1 MALYQEF
8 YTGQRRDWHS
18 LYPHV
23 GEPRAQ
29 QAILFAIEHQGV
41 SPPRAVLER
50 LWDAQGLQRPYTF
63 FVPAVFKHHEL
74 WTRIIHDLVRAG
86 QWQALTSYKATRPDA
101 QQGHMDCAHLYLHDC
116 HATRLAAVYAS
127 TTTLLQHADALL
139 KRNDVDHLLLRMVSF
154 PEFAQAVERSN
165 TTSTVALLVRPVQ
178 ELTDDEFTLMKLTYM
193 DRLGPCLHWHTDA
206 LRRGLFISP
215 SRWHVAPT
223 PVTPHELLHF
233 VARQGTV
240 PAGPHLWAKT
250 LREYPAACASLGQQL
265 VVALQRH
272 TRDMQLRVQ
281 LAGKWP
287 LPAELLRAI
296 ARFV

>member
-1 MALYQEF
+1 MNGLASAL

-29 QAILFAIEHQGV
+29 QAILFALEHQGV

-50 LWDAQGLQRPYTF
+50 LWDAQGLQTPYTF

-74 WTRIIHDLVRAG
+74 WTRIIHDLVRDG
-86 QWQALTSYKATRPDA
+86 QWQALSSYKATRPDA
-101 QQGHMDCAHLYLHDC
+101 QQGHMDCAHLYLDSH
-116 HATRLAAVYAS
+116 HATRLAAVYAN

-139 KRNDVDHLLLRMVSF
+139 KRHDVDHLLLRMVGF
-154 PEFAQAVERSN
+154 PEFAKAVARTN
-165 TTSTVALLVRPVQ
+165 TTSAVALLVRPMHQ
-178 ELTDDEFTLMKLTYM
+178 LTDDEFMRAKLKFLDRM
-193 DRLGPCLHWHTDA
+193 DLHWHTEA
-206 LRRGLFISP
+206 LRRGLAISP
-215 SRWHVAPT
+215 TYWHTAPT

-250 LREYPAACASLGQQL
+250 LREFPDACDSLGPQL
-265 VVALQRH
+265 ARKLQGHQRA
-272 TRDMQLRVQ
+272 MALRVQ
-281 LAGKWP
+281 LAGRWP